1 MGSRCMDT
9 GRRAHCVPWSLAWTD
24 LSGKEKSV
32 TVQDVSPGW
41 IHSTLSQEPARNKI
55 PGNLKLIILNFQ
67 YFESP
72 RQKRRKVYCLARK
85 RKVMESSATEA
96 TYMKSS
102 VSFSLPPVWMM
113 SLTSKDHDKECSNL
127 TWNKVQTQIGERGRG

>member
-1 MGSRCMDT
+1 MILILKFILMQR
-9 GRRAHCVPWSLAWTD
+9 
-24 LSGKEKSV
+24 
-32 TVQDVSPGW
+32 
-41 IHSTLSQEPARNKI
+41 IIIKI
-55 PGNLKLIILNFQ
+55 KNMMPILTMTFATGNLKLIILNFQ

-85 RKVMESSATEA
+85 RKVMESSATEV
-96 TYMKSS
+96 TSMKSS

-127 TWNKVQTQIGERGRG
+127 TWNKVQTHTGERGRG